1 MHSGWLSGVSF
12 LKGAQRQFLVEVA
25 VNLQAL
31 VFAPGDLAPTG
42 FLYIIYDGLVLVRGK
57 IQGKGHVW
65 GEDMVL
71 QSVWLRSR
79 HAARSMNF
87 CAVFHLD
94 RAVLLT
100 MAERY
105 PKTQKLIRRYAI
117 LVALRRQV
125 ILEARVLQ
133 ASMEKEAS
141 GQATGGA
148 GAFSTMLHNA
158 TSVPAEQTVTPMLG
172 NCKQA

>member
-1 MHSGWLSGVSF
+1 
-12 LKGAQRQFLVEVA
+12 
-25 VNLQAL
+25 
-31 VFAPGDLAPTG
+31 
-42 FLYIIYDGLVLVRGK
+42 
-57 IQGKGHVW
+57 
-65 GEDMVL
+65 
-71 QSVWLRSR
+71 
-79 HAARSMNF
+79 MNF

-100 MAERY
+100 VAERY

-117 LVALRRQV
+117 LVALRRQI
-125 ILEARVLQ
+125 ILEARLLQ
-133 ASMEKEAS
+133 ASIEKDGGS
-141 GQATGGA
+141 QAAGGA